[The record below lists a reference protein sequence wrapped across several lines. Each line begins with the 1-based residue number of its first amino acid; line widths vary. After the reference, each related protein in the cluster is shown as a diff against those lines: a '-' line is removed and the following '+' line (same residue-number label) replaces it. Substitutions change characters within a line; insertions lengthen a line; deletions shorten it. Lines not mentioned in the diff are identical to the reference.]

1 MRSSSALAINRAV
14 RVMLLPDTSEAAA
27 EWDAFVNSRPD
38 ASFFHLSGWR
48 NVMVQSFGHECPY
61 LVWRGE
67 GAIQGVLPLTE
78 IRSRLFGH
86 FMVSTGFCVGGGPLS
101 GEPGALSGLLAQAAA
116 LGEERG
122 AAYIELR
129 DCDTAAPRWQARS
142 DLYAG
147 FARPIARDETENL
160 KQIPRK
166 QRAVVRKALEQDF
179 EIAIERSVRPFF
191 DLYARTVRDH
201 GTPVLPP
208 RFFASLL
215 SVFSDAC
222 EILTVRKDGRPI
234 SSVLSFYFRDSVL
247 PYYTGSLVEA
257 RRSGANDMM
266 YWALM
271 RRAVERGCTIFDFGR
286 SKVGTGPYSFKS
298 NWGFEPRPITHQYL
312 LLKRESLP
320 NLNPTNPRY
329 ARLIQAWRRLPLPVA
344 NAISP
349 FISRSLA

>member
-1 MRSSSALAINRAV
+1 
-14 RVMLLPDTSEAAA
+14 MLLPDTGAAAA
-27 EWDAFVNSRPD
+27 EWDGFVHSRPE

-48 NVMVQSFGHECPY
+48 TVMAKAFGHDCPY
-61 LVWRGE
+61 LVGRDGQ
-67 GAIQGVLPLTE
+67 GAIRAILPLTE

-86 FMVSTGFCVGGGPLS
+86 SLVSTGFCVGGGPL
-101 GEPGALSGLLAQAAA
+101 GADAGALDGILAEAAA
-116 LGEERG
+116 LGKERG
-122 AAYIELR
+122 AGYIELR
-129 DCDTAAPRWQARS
+129 DCDAAGPEWRARS

-147 FARPIARDETENL
+147 FEGAIARDEAENL

-166 QRAVVRKALEQDF
+166 QRAVVRKALEQGFD
-179 EIAIERSVRPFF
+179 ISIERGVRPFF

-201 GTPVLPP
+201 GTPALPP
-208 RFFASLL
+208 RYFAALL
-215 SVFSDAC
+215 ETFADAC
-222 EILTVRKDGRPI
+222 EILTVRQAGRPI
-234 SSVLSFYFRDSVL
+234 SSVLSFFFRGRVL

-271 RRAVERGCTIFDFGR
+271 RRAVERGCGVFDFGR

-298 NWGFEPRPITHQYL
+298 NWGFAARPITHQYL
-312 LLKRESLP
+312 LLARDTLP

-329 ARLIQAWRRLPLPVA
+329 AGLIRTWRRLPIPVA